1 MGPKQRREPQL
12 FHYGLNLEKRIRANN
27 PLRPIKEQV
36 DFAFVRIAVAPF
48 YGRDG
53 HQSEDPIVIMKLM
66 LLLFLDD
73 VASERELMRM
83 VAERLDYLWFLEM
96 DVDEEIPDHS
106 VLSKARKRWGKDV
119 FEELF
124 VRVVQQCAEAGLV
137 RGDKIHMDGSL
148 INANAAMK
156 SLQAG
161 CPELIEQLRAVY
173 RREEGKLESGPEDE
187 AESAAK
193 GQLRAVP
200 RGDEG
205 PPESRPEGE
214 AKSAA
219 KGPRTVS
226 KTDPDAVLMRKGA
239 EAARPRYKNHRVV
252 DDECGVITAVETT
265 PADINE
271 NEKLVALVE
280 QHEANT
286 GVKVR
291 TVVGDAQ
298 YGTNDNFAACQQRG
312 IRSHMADLRATYTN
326 NAPTRGIFGEK
337 EFHYDAASDSYVC
350 PAGQRLKRAPKPNQ
364 NTYIYRGSKK
374 ICGNCPLRSQCMR
387 SKHWR
392 SIRRHIH
399 HDLVQLGRRESHSG
413 WARRDRR
420 RRKYLMEGS
429 FADAIPHGFKR
440 ARWRRLHNQQI
451 QDYLIAVCQNLRI
464 LLGSDRRRQAAAIAM
479 SAPTPLSHASKPP
492 FPLQTLV
499 LNTTTPLFLFRTLT
513 LQAVPFRTPCASIH

>member
-1 MGPKQRREPQL
+1 MMGPKQRREPQL

-96 DVDEEIPDHS
+96 EVDEEIPDHS

-205 PPESRPEGE
+205 PPESR
-214 AKSAA
+214 
-219 KGPRTVS
+219 R
-226 KTDPDAVLMRKGA
+226 GA
-239 EAARPRYKNHRVV
+239 
-252 DDECGVITAVETT
+252 
-265 PADINE
+265 
-271 NEKLVALVE
+271 
-280 QHEANT
+280 
-286 GVKVR
+286 
-291 TVVGDAQ
+291 DAQ
-298 YGTNDNFAACQQRG
+298 RSRG
-312 IRSHMADLRATYTN
+312 R
-326 NAPTRGIFGEK
+326 P
-337 EFHYDAASDSYVC
+337 
-350 PAGQRLKRAPKPNQ
+350 PALQKSPGGRR
-364 NTYIYRGSKK
+364 R
-374 ICGNCPLRSQCMR
+374 M
-387 SKHWR
+387 
-392 SIRRHIH
+392 RRHH
-399 HDLVQLGRRESHSG
+399 GGGNDTRRH
-413 WARRDRR
+413 
-420 RRKYLMEGS
+420 
-429 FADAIPHGFKR
+429 
-440 ARWRRLHNQQI
+440 Q
-451 QDYLIAVCQNLRI
+451 
-464 LLGSDRRRQAAAIAM
+464 
-479 SAPTPLSHASKPP
+479 
-492 FPLQTLV
+492 
-499 LNTTTPLFLFRTLT
+499 
-513 LQAVPFRTPCASIH
+513 